1 MTGLVAAGVVT
12 APAAV
17 VVIGGGLLAAGA
29 SYAVGEI
36 YDNWDD
42 ITDSV
47 GIVADTAQ
55 VTSGSAADSQSAS
68 LELARMSTQ
77 LQTLVAQFQH

>member
-1 MTGLVAAGVVT
+1 
-12 APAAV
+12 
-17 VVIGGGLLAAGA
+17 
-29 SYAVGEI
+29 
-36 YDNWDD
+36 
-42 ITDSV
+42 
-47 GIVADTAQ
+47 